1 MKILQDNLMRSIR
14 FIIIVFLISI
24 SILLNACFG
33 DNYNS
38 PTFEVSVKEHKR
50 FYEANKECLSKVV
63 ANFRKKEE
71 LSGRLFY
78 GRQIDSIMN
87 ELGCQIDYYRIT
99 RIGFFS
105 TNGKISVDL
114 SLNVEVRKCSELFL
128 VFSEKE
134 ITDKKGRNNRIDENW
149 FIVEGTKS
157 PCW

>member
-1 MKILQDNLMRSIR
+1 MRNIG
-14 FIIIVFLISI
+14 FVIAVLIFSI
-24 SILLNACFG
+24 SILLIACFG

-38 PTFEVSVKEHKR
+38 PTFEYSVKEYNL
-50 FYEANKECLSKVV
+50 FYIANKDCFSKVV
-63 ANFRKKEE
+63 AGFRKKEE

-78 GRQIDSIMN
+78 GRQIDSILS
-87 ELGCQIDYYRIT
+87 ELGCQIDHDKIT

-105 TNGKISVDL
+105 TNGKISVEV
-114 SLNVEVRKCSELFL
+114 SLDVEVRKCSELFL

-134 ITDKKGRNNRIDENW
+134 ITDKKGRSNRIDEHW